1 MPCLLVVQGES
12 VLSCVGVVRS
22 LSPRCCITLF
32 VRTTSPPRPCLMPCV
47 SGLRSKRG
55 AAAVPTLFEPGFAL
69 CTLRARL
76 SPLCSALCD
85 TGFALATWH
94 FVFPLRLPAS
104 DFRLQ
109 PLHFDFALVVRLCTC
124 HFVFAL
130 RLCTCHFTI
139 TSSLH
144 FAFATSGFAVRAL
157 RFSRCT
163 SHLPLCTC
171 YLVLRSAPH
180 TMRVP
185 SARNCA

>member
-1 MPCLLVVQGES
+1 MCLEGGNPTKVGFEPGKTSACAGVAELG
-12 VLSCVGVVRS
+12 LSLRPQSAYARTIS
-22 LSPRCCITLF
+22 L
-32 VRTTSPPRPCLMPCV
+32 
-47 SGLRSKRG
+47 
-55 AAAVPTLFEPGFAL
+55 AAAPLRLCTLLLRWGFAL

-180 TMRVP
+180 ITP
-185 SARNCA
+185 LLCT